1 MKNVLRKIVV
11 RKCEL
16 IIEEEN
22 VTEILKIIF
31 RLTKG
36 TVKIDECG
44 WEDKPSKWTVQF
56 YVTEEVW
63 DEIKMK
69 LRNGN
74 FKEIQEVLK
83 DSFGN
88 ERFQNI

>member
-1 MKNVLRKIVV
+1 MKNVFRKIVV
-11 RKCEL
+11 RKCRL

-22 VTEILKIIF
+22 VTDILKVIF

-36 TVKIDECG
+36 TVEVDECG
-44 WEDKPSKWTVQF
+44 WKDLPSKWFVQF

-63 DEIKMK
+63 DEVKTK
-69 LRNGN
+69 LKNGN

-88 ERFQNI
+88 ERLQNI